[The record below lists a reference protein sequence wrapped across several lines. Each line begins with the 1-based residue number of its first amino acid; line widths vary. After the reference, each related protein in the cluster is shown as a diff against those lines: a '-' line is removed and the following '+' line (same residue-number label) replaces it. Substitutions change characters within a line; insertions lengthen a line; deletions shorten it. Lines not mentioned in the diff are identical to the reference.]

1 MLALVPGCS
10 RWQLVPDSPCSL
22 IHCSKNAN
30 CPQYHSSWVFTSLQ
44 VKVQDHAKPFI
55 LVVNSP
61 GAEWAM
67 MIVQEWWIKIL
78 WMFWNIELP
87 YVSRAGG
94 INHNLDI
101 SIRSRYVKWTG
112 GCLVELSFCIWGFT
126 FKLRFMG
133 SQLYLYMHGLFIQAC
148 HLIQKIKKLARK
160 VLWLYPPIWWIK
172 EILLFSLHFNLY
184 H

>member
-1 MLALVPGCS
+1 MMAT
-10 RWQLVPDSPCSL
+10 SPRLSL
-22 IHCSKNAN
+22 FSATL
-30 CPQYHSSWVFTSLQ
+30 PQKCKLSTVSFFLFTSLQ

-61 GAEWAM
+61 GAGWAM

-78 WMFWNIELP
+78 WVFWNIELP
-87 YVSRAGG
+87 YVSRAGD

-101 SIRSRYVKWTG
+101 SIRSRYVKWTS

-133 SQLYLYMHGLFIQAC
+133 SQLYLYMHGLLIQAC

-172 EILLFSLHFNLY
+172 EILILFSLHFNLY